1 MLSSHKGRC
10 LGGRC
15 TWWLTPTSHSLS
27 LPLSHFS
34 LAPSY
39 TLSLARSLTLSL
51 SPVGTRDQVAR
62 DFSKAFSDPS
72 QSEEMSEAMDT
83 DSAPM
88 ARPHPQS
95 TARRSK
101 SSTVVP
107 QIKEEYIPS
116 SQQVKS
122 ANKKVPRYTVTKFR
136 VKQGG
141 NNVTI
146 NGIPTTI
153 LKPSKHQHIS
163 IDDSS
168 LLGPPGFSKNLYGRR
183 CSLPHNMKP
192 AMAFTDDQK
201 AEATLHQLAEHM
213 YSTPPHLEPPSYAA
227 IKQALLCDQYKRRQS
242 MQSDPKTLKNLLQ
255 TKLVISDRNEIV
267 SLRRKS
273 DPGSY
278 LKQRDFERRKE
289 LFMDENRSWS
299 QSYGKVIEKKIVKW
313 ERKRQERFQ
322 REMLMRQFG
331 GSLGGEHG
339 QLKFQFLNPLASQ
352 GLINPLTAN
361 GIQPGAPSTLLAPSY
376 LAANQNA
383 AAATAAGLGAN
394 PFIFSQPI
402 LAPSTTNASATGL
415 STTGTTSMFYSPF
428 LTPYTFVN
436 PYAPT
441 LQVTNAL
448 GQPTAA
454 TYYIPQQQGSPQKVL
469 YFVPTTGTGGA
480 PVASP
485 ATTSLPSTTSVL
497 ASSLS
502 SSTSPLLSSSPS
514 SSITVHPP
522 TNPVSVSISTTSSS
536 PENGMSTNSGA
547 VPSPQPAVGG
557 NVSLSNFPQLSSLMA
572 PSSRTGH
579 RNSLHSISSS
589 SSSLSKD
596 MSDETDGYEYRPV
609 SPGSRKRHQS
619 VPEKLTSLLQQ
630 SPLRGHLSPS
640 HDEDEDEPVTPP
652 SVKKQRSTSDTTVL
666 YPPYSSRF
674 SQLSPPSFGHAG
686 GSSVSGSSSS
696 LYLSKSKSTSPQ
708 PPDLQRQG
716 QLTALQSHLLKVHQI
731 QQHHQN
737 NGGNGGGGGG
747 GNGGGNISME
757 RQRRIGVHSPNGL
770 NGGSPGGG
778 GGVNYSNYI
787 IRENS
792 PSEMDERELE
802 DIVGG
807 AIQSSGQQHDNQ
819 GELCKP
825 TLLCTCRWCRH

>member
-1 MLSSHKGRC
+1 MREFTKVLSDAS
-10 LGGRC
+10 
-15 TWWLTPTSHSLS
+15 
-27 LPLSHFS
+27 
-34 LAPSY
+34 
-39 TLSLARSLTLSL
+39 
-51 SPVGTRDQVAR
+51 QV
-62 DFSKAFSDPS
+62 
-72 QSEEMSEAMDT
+72 EEMSEAMDT
-83 DSAPM
+83 DSTPL
-88 ARPHPQS
+88 ARPHPHP
-95 TARRSK
+95 TAQRSK
-101 SSTVVP
+101 SSIVVP
-107 QIKEEYIPS
+107 QIKEEFIPS
-116 SQQVKS
+116 SPPVKVS
-122 ANKKVPRYTVTKFR
+122 NKKVPRYTVTKFR

-141 NNVTI
+141 NVTI
-146 NGIPTTI
+146 NGIPPSI
-153 LKPSKHQHIS
+153 LKATKHQHIS

-168 LLGPPGFSKNLYGRR
+168 ILGPPGFSPKTLYGRR

-201 AEATLHQLAEHM
+201 AEATLNQLAEHM

-242 MQSDPKTLKNLLQ
+242 MQTDPKTLKNLLQ
-255 TKLVISDRNEIV
+255 TKLVISDKNEIV

-299 QSYGKVIEKKIVKW
+299 QAYGKVIERKIVKW
-313 ERKRQERFQ
+313 ERKRQERIQ

-331 GSLGGEHG
+331 GSFGGEHG
-339 QLKFQFLNPLASQ
+339 QLKFQFLNPLAPQ

-361 GIQPGAPSTLLAPSY
+361 GMQPGAASTLLAPSY

-383 AAATAAGLGAN
+383 AAAAGIGAN

-402 LAPSTTNASATGL
+402 LAPSTTAASATGL
-415 STTGTTSMFYSPF
+415 PTAGTSSMFYSPF

-454 TYYIPQQQGSPQKVL
+454 TYYIPQQQQQGSPQKVL
-469 YFVPTTGTGGA
+469 YFVPSTATPA
-480 PVASP
+480 AAAVPSPV
-485 ATTSLPSTTSVL
+485 TTSLPATTSVL
-497 ASSLS
+497 ASTLSS
-502 SSTSPLLSSSPS
+502 SSTSPLISSSPN
-514 SSITVHPP
+514 SSITIHPP
-522 TNPVSVSISTTSSS
+522 PPPLTNPISVSISTSSESGTPSSS
-536 PENGMSTNSGA
+536 S
-547 VPSPQPAVGG
+547 VPSPQPPSAVGH
-557 NVSLSNFPQLSSLMA
+557 VSLSNFPQLSSLMA

-596 MSDETDGYEYRPV
+596 MSDETDSYEYRPV

-640 HDEDEDEPVTPP
+640 HDEEDDEPVTPP
-652 SVKKQRSTSDTTVL
+652 SVKKQRSTSDTTVH
-666 YPPYSSRF
+666 YPPYNNRF
-674 SQLSPPSFGHAG
+674 SQQLSPPSLSGAG
-686 GSSVSGSSSS
+686 AGSS

-708 PPDLQRQG
+708 PPSDIQRQG
-716 QLTALQSHLLKVHQI
+716 QQGSLTAFQSHLLKVRQVQ
-731 QQHHQN
+731 QQHQSGSN
-737 NGGNGGGGGG
+737 GGGRNGGNGL
-747 GNGGGNISME
+747 NE
-757 RQRRIGVHSPNGL
+757 RQRRIGVHSPNAL
-770 NGGSPGGG
+770 NSGSPGSL
-778 GGVNYSNYI
+778 NYSNYI

-792 PSEMDERELE
+792 PLEVDEREVE

-807 AIQSSGQQHDNQ
+807 AIRSSGQQHDNQ
-819 GELCKP
+819 SKEDVLFCV
-825 TLLCTCRWCRH
+825 H